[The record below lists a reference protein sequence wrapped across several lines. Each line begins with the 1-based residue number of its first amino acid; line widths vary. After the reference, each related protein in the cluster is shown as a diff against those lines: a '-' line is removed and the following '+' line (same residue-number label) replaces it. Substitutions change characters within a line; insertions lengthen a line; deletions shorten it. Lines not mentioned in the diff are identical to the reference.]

1 MCFSSLLTLIYDVL
15 CSEHLMDKV
24 YKGINVNI

>member
-1 MCFSSLLTLIYDVL
+1 MFSSLLTLIYDVL